1 MFASGL
7 LRDRRDLQR
16 QMRHDAL
23 CFAANKNGTIDA
35 RTVNK
40 GSPGVEQPPPS
51 EVGPIMRMAPEKSRS
66 KLPPSE

>member
-23 CFAANKNGTIDA
+23 CFAANKNGTIDT

-40 GSPGVEQPPPS
+40 GPSEMEPPS
-51 EVGPIMRMAPEKSRS
+51 NEVGPILRMAPEKSRS